1 MTPLKLGESSV
12 PVMEPD
18 VEIRTRR
25 QPPYLVLIE
34 NDEDHSMEFVIAML
48 QKVFGFS
55 VEKAFELMMVAHSQG
70 EAVVWSGAREV
81 AELKCEQVL
90 SMHEKHWKSGRDLGP
105 VGCRIEPA
113 E

>member
-1 MTPLKLGESSV
+1 MKPLELGESTT

-18 VEIRTRR
+18 LDIRTRR
-25 QPPYLVLIE
+25 QPPYHVLIE
-34 NDEDHSMEFVIAML
+34 NDEHHSMEFVIAML

-55 VEKAFELMMVAHSQG
+55 VEKAYELMMVAHGQG
-70 EAVVWSGAREV
+70 EAVVWTGAKEV

-90 SMHEKHWKSGRDLGP
+90 GMREKHWKSGRDLGP

>member
-1 MTPLKLGESSV
+1 MNPLRLGESST
-12 PVMEPD
+12 PVLEPD
-18 VEIRTRR
+18 TEVRTRR

-34 NDEDHSMEFVIAML
+34 NDEHHSMEFVIAML

-55 VEKAFELMMVAHSQG
+55 VEKAYELMMVAHSQG

-81 AELKCEQVL
+81 AVLKCEQVL
-90 SMHEKHWKSGRDLGP
+90 SMHEKHSKSGRNLGP